1 MLVEAFLEDTV
12 RSLFVC
18 MRDDCPACLL
28 HEAASCDKAERS
40 KSSQQYKE
48 PDGVM
53 AEASTARTFGG
64 LCVQPVNG
72 HSSAD

>member
-12 RSLFVC
+12 SSLFVC
-18 MRDDCPACLL
+18 ICDCPACLV

-53 AEASTARTFGG
+53 AEASTAHTFGG